1 MNMNI
6 AVAGGTGAVGRHVVD
21 LARERGHD
29 VRILSRAKGVDVL
42 TGGGLDRALADV
54 QSVVDTTNLS
64 TTSRDA
70 SVAFFERATRMLLDA
85 EQRAGVGHHLVL
97 SIVGVDRAAD
107 GYYAGKVAQE
117 ALVETGAVPWT
128 IQRATQFHDFAA
140 QLYVRAKLGPV
151 HLAPRMRT
159 QPVAARE
166 VAERLIDSVEA
177 GPAGRVPDLAGPRE
191 ESLVEMIRAYAV
203 ATGHRGWIPAI
214 SLPGALGRA
223 QRDGSLLATPDAV
236 LGRQTFAEWLSAPG
250 PVRR

>member
-1 MNMNI
+1 
-6 AVAGGTGAVGRHVVD
+6 
-21 LARERGHD
+21 
-29 VRILSRAKGVDVL
+29 
-42 TGGGLDRALADV
+42 
-54 QSVVDTTNLS
+54 
-64 TTSRDA
+64 
-70 SVAFFERATRMLLDA
+70 
-85 EQRAGVGHHLVL
+85 
-97 SIVGVDRAAD
+97 
-107 GYYAGKVAQE
+107 
-117 ALVETGAVPWT
+117 
-128 IQRATQFHDFAA
+128 
-140 QLYVRAKLGPV
+140 
-151 HLAPRMRT
+151 MRT